1 MNKVILIGNLT
12 RDPELRTTQS
22 GTTLCSF
29 GLAVNRRRRKG
40 RAEGPTSGEQFGAAG
55 GSGNMPPRT
64 HGQVATQAVGAG
76 MEGQQ
81 EVDFFTITAWRQL
94 GELCARYLS
103 KGRKVCVVG
112 QIQIRSY
119 DAQDGTKR
127 TAVDIVAD
135 DIEFL
140 SSARDAGTENSGAAA
155 PAKTAAGDYDTS
167 GFAQADEEEL
177 PF

>member
-12 RDPELRTTQS
+12 RDPETRTTSQ

-29 GLAVNRRRRKG
+29 GLAVNRRRK
-40 RAEGPTSGEQFGAAG
+40 S
-55 GSGNMPPRT
+55 
-64 HGQVATQAVGAG
+64 
-76 MEGQQ
+76 EGQPD
-81 EVDFFTITAWRQL
+81 VDFFNVTAWRQL
-94 GELCARYLS
+94 GDLCARYLS

-112 QIQIRSY
+112 QIQIRTY

-127 TAVDIVAD
+127 TAVDIVAA

-140 SSARDAGTENSGAAA
+140 SSAQQGGDYAPHAAA
-155 PAKTAAGDYDTS
+155 PAAPAAPS
-167 GFAQADEEEL
+167 GFSPAESGFTQVDEDEL

>member
-12 RDPELRTTQS
+12 RDPETRTLQS
-22 GTTLCSF
+22 GVTLCSF
-29 GLAVNRRRRKG
+29 GLAVNRRRK
-40 RAEGPTSGEQFGAAG
+40 T
-55 GSGNMPPRT
+55 
-64 HGQVATQAVGAG
+64 
-76 MEGQQ
+76 EGQPD
-81 EVDFFTITAWRQL
+81 VDFFTVTAWRQL

-112 QIQIRSY
+112 QIQVRTY

-135 DIEFL
+135 DVEFL
-140 SSARDAGTENSGAAA
+140 SSAQQGGEYAPPTPGAPAAHAA
-155 PAKTAAGDYDTS
+155 PAPAAPS
-167 GFAQADEEEL
+167 GFSPAESGFTQVDEDEL